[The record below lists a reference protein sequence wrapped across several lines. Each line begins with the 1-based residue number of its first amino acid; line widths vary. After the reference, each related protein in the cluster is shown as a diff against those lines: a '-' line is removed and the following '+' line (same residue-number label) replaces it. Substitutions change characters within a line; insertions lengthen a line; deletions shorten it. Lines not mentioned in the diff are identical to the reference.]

1 MVLGNGQW
9 NPDRP
14 SADFANKNHQEKDKT
29 VITDSDKME
38 KKFWRLHERKKMW
51 QPRDSNPRLRRDRNL
66 NPTP

>member
-38 KKFWRLHERKKMW
+38 KKF
-51 QPRDSNPRLRRDRNL
+51 
-66 NPTP
+66 